1 MIENELNLF
10 EEEFIRLSNN
20 REHILLPDILKISLL
35 DENIDY
41 KINFSH
47 LRIIN

>member
-1 MIENELNLF
+1 MDDELNLF
-10 EEEFIRLSNN
+10 EEEYTRLSNN
-20 REHILLPDILKISLL
+20 REYIILPDVLKISLM

-47 LRIIN
+47 LRIK

>member
-1 MIENELNLF
+1 MDDDELNLF
-10 EEEFIRLSNN
+10 EEEYSRLANK
-20 REHILLPDILKISLL
+20 RDYIALPEVLKISLM

-47 LRIIN
+47 LRIK